1 MNDTLSFIPLG
12 GIEDVTRNMY
22 LYEYKDEI
30 LVVDCGIGFADETM
44 IGVDLLIP
52 DVTYLVQSCLPA
64 GKAKKKIVGMVFTHG
79 HEDHIG
85 ALPFILPQLQAN
97 TIPLFASP
105 FTAALANEKLK
116 EYGVGQRVTPVP
128 FDGRSIQLGSFGVS
142 FIRITH
148 SVPDTS
154 NILIKTP
161 VGTIYHG
168 SDFKFD
174 PTPFDGKETEF
185 GKIEA
190 AGKSGIL
197 CLMSDCLGAERK
209 GQTRSEITLSENFE
223 REIGATK
230 GKCIVTTYSSNVARF
245 NQIAAI
251 AKRYNRHICFVGR
264 SLLKV
269 KDVAQKMDYMRLPK
283 GMEISVDEI
292 RNYADNQLLLFV
304 AGSQGQEESAMSRI
318 ANNEHKEIK
327 LTSEDTVI
335 FSADPIPG
343 SEVLVYSLIDTI
355 AKTGARVVYSDLSN
369 GFHVSGHGT
378 ADDLLKMISLTQPK
392 KLVPIGGTYRHMVAY
407 KRLAQEV
414 GYKAQDILLLE
425 DGQEIIFSKDTTVAP
440 GRKIPLKTV
449 YLDEI
454 TREELEHF
462 VLRDRQKLSEGGI
475 VVVLAEVEA
484 TTGRLVNPPD
494 IIARGFALDKNFN
507 KKIYTDLKQI
517 LERRKGRVT
526 NWIHVRKVIEE
537 TTSRRL
543 FKSLRREPLVLP
555 VVLEV

>member
-1 MNDTLSFIPLG
+1 MDEKLSFIPLG

-52 DVTYLVQSCLPA
+52 DATYLLQT
-64 GKAKKKIVGMVFTHG
+64 KKKIVGMVFTHG

-85 ALPFILPQLQAN
+85 ALPFILPQLKAGE
-97 TIPLFASP
+97 IPLYASA
-105 FTAALANEKLK
+105 FTASLANEKLK
-116 EYGVGQRVTPVP
+116 EYGVGQRVTSVP
-128 FDGRSIQLGSFGVS
+128 FDGKNIQLGSFGVS

-148 SVPDTS
+148 SVPDTA
-154 NILIKTP
+154 NIFIKTP
-161 VGTIYHG
+161 VGNIYHG

-174 PTPFDGKETEF
+174 PTPFDGKATEF
-185 GKIEA
+185 QKIEDV
-190 AGKSGIL
+190 GRQGVL
-197 CLMSDCLGAERK
+197 CLMSDCLGSERK
-209 GQTRSEITLSENFE
+209 GATKSELTLSENFE
-223 REIGATK
+223 KEIGATK
-230 GKCIVTTYSSNVARF
+230 GKVLVTTYSSNVARL
-245 NQIAAI
+245 NQVAAI
-251 AKRYNRHICFVGR
+251 AKRFNRHICFVGR

-269 KDVAQKMDYMRLPK
+269 KDVAQKMEYMRLPH
-283 GMEISVDEI
+283 GMEIPIDAIAQYTDS
-292 RNYADNQLLLFV
+292 QLLLFV

-318 ANNEHKEIK
+318 ANGEHKEVK
-327 LTSEDTVI
+327 LTSDDTVI

-355 AKTGARVVYSDLSN
+355 AKTGARVVYSDLSS

-378 ADDLLKMISLTQPK
+378 SEDIIRMMLLTKPK
-392 KLVPIGGTYRHMVAY
+392 KLVPIGGTYRHMVQY
-407 KRLAQEV
+407 KRLAIGQ
-414 GYKAQDILLLE
+414 GYNPNDVLLLE
-425 DGQEIIFSKDTTVAP
+425 DGQEIVFSKNANVVS

-462 VLRDRQKLSEGGI
+462 VMRDRQKLSEGGI

-484 TTGRLVNPPD
+484 TTGRLVSPPD
-494 IIARGFALDKNFN
+494 IIARGFALDKNFS
-507 KKIYTDLKQI
+507 KKLYADLKQV

-526 NWIHVRKVIEE
+526 NWVHVRKVIED
-537 TTSRRL
+537 TTARRVY
-543 FKSLRREPLVLP
+543 KTLRREPLVLP